1 MNMNIYVKDVFYNPD
16 LQASQ
21 ISNKRVFVGRWT
33 AYPSNHKP
41 TFNEVWIKHE
51 L

>member
-1 MNMNIYVKDVFYNPD
+1 MNTNMYVKDVFYNPT
-16 LQASQ
+16 LQASK
-21 ISNKRVFVGRWT
+21 ISNKRVFVGCWT
-33 AYPSNHKP
+33 AYLSNHKP